1 MNRPISKGL
10 QYIPCDYLLTMAKIK
25 SCEQVTTLLSLWGR
39 LTSERC
45 FGRCKIHEN
54 SKFLTPI
61 NSIVAEIS
69 QSQNIC

>member
-45 FGRCKIHEN
+45 FGRCKIHGQ
-54 SKFLTPI
+54 FLTPI